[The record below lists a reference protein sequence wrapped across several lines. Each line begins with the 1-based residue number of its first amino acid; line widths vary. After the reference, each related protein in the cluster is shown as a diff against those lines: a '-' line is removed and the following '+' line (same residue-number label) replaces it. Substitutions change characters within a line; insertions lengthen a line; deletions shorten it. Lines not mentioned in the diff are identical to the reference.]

1 MNYMYKIDI
10 SSNITVTLLHLTFE
24 LSIKLQ
30 TSQLHNNLF
39 NLMKYSKTRLFNLDF
54 IYLSAV

>member
-1 MNYMYKIDI
+1 MYKIDI
-10 SSNITVTLLHLTFE
+10 NSKITITMLHLTFK

-39 NLMKYSKTRLFNLDF
+39 NLMTYLKTRLFNLDF
-54 IYLSAV
+54 IYLSAI